1 MSMDA
6 QNVRQQAFITKTSTK
21 DSKGL
26 VELPACH
33 HLQRE
38 SSASDEGNEGRSTAK
53 VTVAAK
59 RPRSAYSSV
68 QLVELE
74 KEFHFSN
81 YLSQQRRKELAR
93 ELKLSERQIKIWFQN
108 RRMKLKKE
116 AKEARQARLRRGLC
130 DQPPILSES
139 EFQLP
144 SPYFY
149 HDILPLHLPTR
160 PSDSLLSPNFHAEST
175 ASVYTT
181 TCVPSRTDD
190 DPFLSG
196 QTPSDTWLPPGCLT
210 QAEHGPQFD
219 FSQPSQY
226 DLQRH
231 KVLTH
236 TQLGGP
242 P

>member
-6 QNVRQQAFITKTSTK
+6 QNVRQQAFITKSKFDLSFRFHRYRTLIKYLILARHEASTK

-116 AKEARQARLRRGLC
+116 AKEARQARLR
-130 DQPPILSES
+130 
-139 EFQLP
+139 
-144 SPYFY
+144 
-149 HDILPLHLPTR
+149 
-160 PSDSLLSPNFHAEST
+160 
-175 ASVYTT
+175 
-181 TCVPSRTDD
+181 
-190 DPFLSG
+190 
-196 QTPSDTWLPPGCLT
+196 
-210 QAEHGPQFD
+210 
-219 FSQPSQY
+219 
-226 DLQRH
+226 
-231 KVLTH
+231 
-236 TQLGGP
+236 
-242 P
+242 